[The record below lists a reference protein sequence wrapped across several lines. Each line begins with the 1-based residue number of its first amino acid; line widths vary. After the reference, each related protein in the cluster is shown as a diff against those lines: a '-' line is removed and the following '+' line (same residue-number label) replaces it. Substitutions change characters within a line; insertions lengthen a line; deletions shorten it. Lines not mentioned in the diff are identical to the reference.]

1 MKTNP
6 LLKEI
11 RDIRDAMYAQFGND
25 SEAWLDHLAQQR
37 SKFEAM
43 GFKFISATLPAQDPN
58 VPTTSARATP
68 RSAKGRTTRKT
79 QTA

>member
-11 RDIRDAMYAQFGND
+11 RDIRDAMYAKFGND

-37 SKFEAM
+37 TKFEAM
-43 GFKFISATLPAQDPN
+43 GFKFISAPLPAQYQN
-58 VPTTSARATP
+58 LPTTTAITTP
-68 RSAKGRTTRKT
+68 RSAKRRATRKT